1 MRRTIICV
9 LVALVTLSC
18 VTWSFAADEQI
29 QVYPVQALFVSDK
42 AKENEQFRK
51 AISSDNLG
59 TDRKYAVSRFL
70 DEFKKQFPNYASTI
84 NDRNKYSTFAVFL
97 QIPRV
102 SQYKIVK
109 SDTLVDLYLPM
120 TMTVSFANM
129 GTGEVLYTY
138 TYTYYS
144 KREATF
150 ASLKDE
156 TVTSELYR
164 ETFDSLLQKVILN
177 AKENFKPFTVS
188 AVIKKEWQGLYLLD
202 KGDSQG
208 VIKGDTL
215 VGPGGLPLTVVYAAG
230 KYSVAQPIMGEPKI
244 GMAFTKLSN
253 GNMDEMKKPK
263 VMLMPGVA
271 VKNGTNLPEQMIYQ
285 LFTNALGKNAA
296 FSLIS
301 IDKGFYDVQRVVTQE
316 TGLTQAV
323 TQQREL
329 PEYYLRLQ
337 FNGPVSATL
346 ISNKADVTYDEHSVR
361 ACGDFLDRSG
371 RVLYGKCVDEKIS
384 DEIVRGIRFLKEDRE
399 EVVVKNVII
408 KLADDFIQAV
418 KFKRF
423 ELPIN
428 DSVGD
433 SVTIKDKA
441 GLLAIGD
448 NGYVFSNIGKIDGID
463 GDVHMPTW
471 ILSIMNRKSQTVEAA
486 LVAPSAKGVPKPSS
500 NDNVLVEGMV
510 TNVKDPKKRFNL
522 CDKAQEE
529 SVGVMSKQIY
539 YSVVEG
545 LGYPFYDAA
554 SFNKALQPIKSA
566 AYGFKPSKEESIT
579 PTDLGYCIEPVTKIT
594 LDKTEQ
600 MDGYSSHKY
609 SLVAGIRVH
618 GKKEVV
624 WKKGLQ
630 QSVNISCP
638 DGAGEEYVNYE
649 ISKAVC
655 ALITGIAQK
664 IEVPT
669 AD

>member
-1 MRRTIICV
+1 MRSTVICI
-9 LVALVTLSC
+9 LVALVTLSF
-18 VTWSFAADEQI
+18 VNWSFAAEEQV
-29 QVYPVQALFVSDK
+29 QVYPVQALFVTDK
-42 AKENEQFRK
+42 ANENEQFRK

-59 TDRKYAVSRFL
+59 SDRKYAISRFL
-70 DEFKKQFPNYASTI
+70 DEFKKQFPNCASTI

-102 SQYKIVK
+102 SQYKVVK

-120 TMTVSFANM
+120 TMTVNFANM

-150 ASLKDE
+150 ASLNDK

-164 ETFDSLLQKVILN
+164 ETFDSLLQKVLLN

-188 AVIKKEWQGLYLLD
+188 AVIKKEWQGLYFLD
-202 KGDSQG
+202 KGDSHG

-215 VGPGGLPLTVVYAAG
+215 VGPGGLPLTVVYASG
-230 KYSVAQPIMGEPKI
+230 KYSVAQPIMGEPSI

-263 VMLMPGVA
+263 VMLMPGVGI
-271 VKNGTNLPEQMIYQ
+271 KNGVNLPEQMIYQ
-285 LFTNALGKNAA
+285 LMTNALGKNAA

-316 TGLTQAV
+316 TGLSQSV

-329 PEYYLRLQ
+329 PDYYLRLQ

-371 RVLYGKCVDEKIS
+371 RVLYGKCVDDKIS
-384 DEIVRGIRFLKEDRE
+384 DEIVGGIRFLKEDRE

-423 ELPIN
+423 ELPVN
-428 DSVGD
+428 DGAGD
-433 SVTIKDKA
+433 SVTIVDKA

-448 NGYVFSNIGKIDGID
+448 NGHIFKNIGSIDGID
-463 GDVHMPTW
+463 SDVHVPTW
-471 ILSIMNRKSQTVEAA
+471 VLSIMGRNSQTVEAM
-486 LVAPSAKGVPKPSS
+486 LVAPSTKGVPKPTIK
-500 NDNVLVEGMV
+500 DTVLVEGMV
-510 TNVKDPKKRFNL
+510 TNVKDPKKRFRL

-529 SVGVMSKQIY
+529 SVGGMSKQIY

-554 SFNKALQPIKSA
+554 TFNKALQPIKSS
-566 AYGFKPSKEESIT
+566 AYGFKASKDDAIT
-579 PTDLGYCIEPVTKIT
+579 PTDLGYCIEPVTKVT

-600 MDGYSSHKY
+600 MEGYSSHKY
-609 SLVAGIRVH
+609 NLVAGIKVY
-618 GKKEVV
+618 GKNEVV

-638 DGAGEEYVNYE
+638 NGAGEEYVNYE
-649 ISKAVC
+649 ITKAVC
-655 ALITGIAQK
+655 ALMTDIANK
-664 IEVPT
+664 VEAPKT
-669 AD
+669 D